1 MENTRI
7 FLLILGVAAVAL
19 VSACGCLDGNDTPA
33 TPLPSPVQPTATE
46 GTWLVTEPIIIRE
59 DPVFDPV
66 HVEVSAKGMPNIL
79 GVQVTTLVDASG
91 GYSQNMGSEGVNMFL
106 TAFAYNYESVPYD
119 FNPQSYQDV
128 IDAGI
133 PYTSMTK
140 LIFPGNDESYSR
152 DVVQIKGR
160 TSEINPAL
168 PWNYGVVLNSRS

>member
-1 MENTRI
+1 MENTRT

-19 VSACGCLDGNDTPA
+19 VCASGCLGGNNAPA
-33 TPLPSPVQPTATE
+33 TPLPSPVQPAATE
-46 GTWLVTEPIIIRE
+46 GIWLITDPVIIRE

-66 HVEVSAKGMPNIL
+66 HVEVSAKGIPNSL
-79 GVQVTTLVDASG
+79 GVRVTTIIDASG
-91 GYSQNMGSEGVNMFL
+91 GHSQNMGSEGVNMFM

-119 FNPQSYQDV
+119 FNPQSYQDI

-133 PYTSMTK
+133 PYTSLTN
-140 LIFPGNDESYSR
+140 LIFPGNVKTYPLE
-152 DVVQIKGR
+152 VVQIKGR

>member
-1 MENTRI
+1 MKNTRI
-7 FLLILGVAAVAL
+7 FLLLLGTIIVVL
-19 VSACGCLDGNDTPA
+19 VSVCGCLGGDDAPA

-46 GTWLVTEPIIIRE
+46 GTWLITDPIIIRE

-66 HVEVSAKGMPNIL
+66 YVEISANGIPDTL
-79 GVQVTTLVDASG
+79 GVRVTTLIDASG
-91 GYSQNMGSEGVNMFL
+91 GHSQNMGSEGVNML
-106 TAFAYNYESVPYD
+106 MTAFAYNYESVPYD
-119 FNPQSYQDV
+119 FNPRSYQDI

-133 PYTSMTK
+133 PYASKTN
-140 LIFPGNDESYSR
+140 LIFPGNVKPYSL